1 MDKEKI
7 LKEIAENRNKFRV
20 DHFDIIISEYIRKN
34 KEEEIKLDPPYQRTF
49 RWTKKDQSLLIES
62 ILLGIPLPPIYVFQR
77 EDGVWE
83 VVDGLQRT
91 MTIISFFKGD
101 LKLEGLKVL
110 KELNGYNKNELPK
123 EIALKVEVARLRIE
137 LIEETKD
144 IFSQYILFD
153 RLNSNGEKLSEQ
165 EKRNFLIYKQNKKFY
180 DKIQELGKKEYFLNV
195 LGWNNKG
202 NEEKDSRIKRQE
214 NIEYVLKFF
223 LARNTSIK
231 EEIKKYETI
240 EEFIN
245 IEILEILKQ
254 PDEKLEIEYDVFE
267 KTFKFLNEKLSN
279 NSLKKNGKSANNISN
294 RFTLTTGLSFVI
306 NDVDKFSLECIIK
319 KIHNFFNSDEYMK
332 LTKSGYSPTKRIYEL
347 NRYSYLFFT
356 KELGEK
362 NA

>member
-1 MDKEKI
+1 MDREKI
-7 LKEIAENRNKFRV
+7 LKEITENRNKFRV
-20 DHFDIIISEYIRKN
+20 DHFDIVISEYIRKN
-34 KEEEIKLDPPYQRTF
+34 EQDELTLDPPYQRTF

-83 VVDGLQRT
+83 VIDGLQRT
-91 MTIISFFKGD
+91 MTIISFFRGD
-101 LKLEGLKVL
+101 LKLEGLKIL
-110 KELNGYNKNELPK
+110 KELNGYSKTDLPK
-123 EIALKVEVARLRIE
+123 DIMLRISIGRLRIE

-165 EKRNFLIYKQNKKFY
+165 EKRNFLIYKQNGRFY
-180 DKIQELGKKEYFLNV
+180 AKIQELGNKEYFLNV
-195 LGWNNKG
+195 LGWKNKK
-202 NEEKDSRIKRQE
+202 NEEKDMRIKRQE

-223 LARNTSIK
+223 LARNTSTK

-254 PDEKLEIEYDVFE
+254 PDEKLEIEYDAFE
-267 KTFKFLNEKLSN
+267 KTFKFLNDKLSN

-306 NDVDKFSLECIIK
+306 NNIEQFPLECIIK
-319 KIHNFFNSDEYMK
+319 KINNFFNSDEYIK
-332 LTKSGYSPTKRIYEL
+332 LTKNGYSPTKRIYEL